1 MNTINNI
8 AIYCGASEGNN
19 LKFKETT
26 MQVGQWL
33 ADQGIGL
40 VYGGGG
46 VGLMGILVQA
56 TLDAGGSVHGIMPE
70 ELFKRE
76 VAYKGLTELEIVD
89 NMSIRKAR
97 MLESADGCITLPGG
111 PGTLEE
117 ASEAFSW
124 AVIGDNSTPVTFLNV
139 NHYYDSLIN
148 MFDEMTINGFLA
160 ETDRNKLFFSDSL
173 DEIYAFMVSYTPPA
187 VRTYHRD

>member
-1 MNTINNI
+1 MLERLNYL
-8 AIYCGASEGNN
+8 AK
-19 LKFKETT
+19 KFE
-26 MQVGQWL
+26 
-33 ADQGIGL
+33 
-40 VYGGGG
+40 
-46 VGLMGILVQA
+46 
-56 TLDAGGSVHGIMPE
+56 S
-70 ELFKRE
+70 
-76 VAYKGLTELEIVD
+76 KGLTELEIVD

-148 MFDEMTINGFLA
+148 MFDEMTINGWQDHTADVNLVEDPF
-160 ETDRNKLFFSDSL
+160 EFDGENVPVNWDG
-173 DEIYAFMVSYTPPA
+173 TP
-187 VRTYHRD
+187 